1 MIYYVSKVVW
11 LIGAPTNAL
20 VLISGIAAFWALL
33 GSSKYAVWLAAA
45 AACGL
50 IIGAFTPIGVA
61 LLLPLEHRFMPFSP
75 PQPQPP
81 PDGIIVLA
89 GVTDSALD
97 AVQALSQDY
106 PTARLTF
113 SGFRA
118 TVLNTFAR
126 FGGDPTRAYV
136 ESRPRSTFED
146 ALYSAALLRPKPN
159 ERWLLV
165 TSAFHMPRAVG
176 CFRAAGF
183 QVEPYPIELRTGG
196 PSHSFFPYGPGPEAF
211 FNLDLAA
218 KEWIGLIAYRLMGRT
233 DAFFPGP

>member
-1 MIYYVSKVVW
+1 MIYYVSKVFW
-11 LIGAPTNAL
+11 LIAAPTNAL

-50 IIGAFTPIGVA
+50 IIGAFTPIGIA

-136 ESRPRSTFED
+136 ESRPRST
-146 ALYSAALLRPKPN
+146 
-159 ERWLLV
+159 
-165 TSAFHMPRAVG
+165 
-176 CFRAAGF
+176 
-183 QVEPYPIELRTGG
+183 
-196 PSHSFFPYGPGPEAF
+196 
-211 FNLDLAA
+211 
-218 KEWIGLIAYRLMGRT
+218 
-233 DAFFPGP
+233 